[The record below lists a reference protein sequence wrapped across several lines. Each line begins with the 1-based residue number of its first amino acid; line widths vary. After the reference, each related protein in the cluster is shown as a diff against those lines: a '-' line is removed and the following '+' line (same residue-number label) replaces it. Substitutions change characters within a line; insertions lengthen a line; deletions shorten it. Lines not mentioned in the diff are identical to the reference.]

1 MKRKA
6 KELQRARQDA
16 ERAGR
21 KSPGFGGFGNSGMSS
36 FTSATIITDTIEPEK
51 PKASPSTVRYELYP
65 WAMIH
70 GNV

>member
-16 ERAGR
+16 ERSGK

-36 FTSATIITDTIEPEK
+36 VTSANIIMDTIEPEK
-51 PKASPSTVRYELYP
+51 PKVTSAPVRYEL
-65 WAMIH
+65 
-70 GNV
+70 